1 MAYEIISIGDGEILA
16 NTFRGAAMIFG
27 GGHLNKLIIAGF
39 MMGIMGVC
47 VGYLM
52 SLEFKLYQV
61 FVGLVIYLIM
71 FVPKDT
77 VAIEDLYAGEV
88 RVVDNVPIGVAVP
101 MSIIS
106 NIGIQTTILFESVFS
121 TPDEAHLINNG
132 YMDSL
137 NVLMA
142 LRNMG
147 IGSAGSTSVVDG
159 DVGRTLNEYIDRC
172 VALDMEMNR
181 NPQQEVTRE
190 SLLKSTDLL
199 TALRVSFVNIDVM
212 LYLPNLSPLGEQRNC
227 VTAYQLISAYLTGN
241 QFNSQLDRYAKGL
254 LHINDANVTAAERI
268 DNAANALN
276 LAGLDAQTYMRNA
289 VLTSYLQEGPSALIT
304 RPAKEQLNLQWASEQ
319 SMFNQIERPLMAFV
333 EMFVVAISPIVAFL
347 TTLGAFGLQMMVRY
361 LQLIAWISL
370 WGPLMAVCNLF
381 IAVVTTRALASV
393 DANAQLNG
401 TGLDSMAMHDQF
413 YQSIEVFL
421 STGSMLAASVPAL
434 ALMIVYGGS
443 VTATN
448 LAGRMTSGASSS
460 IKPER
465 SMPEVMSMAP
475 VQTIGSFTEGSR
487 SGGFTKSG
495 MADSMNNWGSQFAQQ
510 AQSAHSSVI
519 KASQGA
525 SETASQMNQHS
536 KAFGTTDSRTSTIMS
551 GVSEAART
559 GGSYQ
564 SSDGRTHSFNQKATD
579 QVLEQ
584 VNAGVN
590 AGAKLGFDAK
600 MIGASTQ
607 AQLISKLGM
616 DAGAAKEWG
625 DLTTHQSSIALSAGN
640 ESTSS
645 SGHTNEASNQAF
657 ERDEQMSALAKQYQ
671 AQVGKV
677 LEANEAYSIAS
688 SLQQSYGTDL
698 KEGDA
703 AFAQRLFNSGASG
716 MIGAVL
722 SDKEYDVPAEAKA
735 ALSKAI
741 YQQMNSSN
749 LSEGFAYTQA
759 GQTLGEFKKLQ
770 HYDPAAAMKIF
781 HDYLMPAVGE
791 VDAGG
796 LKHDSYQGNDLSPN
810 GIMSDDKANGISN
823 RAGGGDLGHHQFG
836 ETKGGGRDGNGSD
849 GQTVSSGQRQ
859 SGPEGGQHAFELNNS
874 QANRLIHAG
883 APYQPYDVEGFKG
896 NTKSLAVVQMRD
908 EEAAQNPQL
917 ASFEGG
923 NAVFSTDKG
932 NMTKPVVV
940 MDLPE
945 DQVEGMISANSDV
958 SGGNGQSGGGATW
971 YENIEQ
977 GRPVSGSGGSS
988 QQGGGASGGGRYQ
1001 GVSDYYGHLREN
1013 HKPSSG
1019 TASGDNGAS
1028 GKQGKPIEQSHH
1040 ETASPR
1046 IQETGNSPGNVKA
1059 GASLKATVEQDI
1071 GSGVNSADVDKHLAN
1086 GGHLDRNEINPGDMM
1101 YRAAKNH
1108 PVEVG
1113 VEKVL
1118 DNILGT
1124 EYMKGKNPIIDNVGN
1139 AWDQSVDSFKEII
1152 GNEKHGSHHE
1162 SNPSPSENNLPPIK
1176 E

>member
-1 MAYEIISIGDGEILA
+1 
-16 NTFRGAAMIFG
+16 
-27 GGHLNKLIIAGF
+27 
-39 MMGIMGVC
+39 
-47 VGYLM
+47 
-52 SLEFKLYQV
+52 
-61 FVGLVIYLIM
+61 
-71 FVPKDT
+71 
-77 VAIEDLYAGEV
+77 
-88 RVVDNVPIGVAVP
+88 
-101 MSIIS
+101 
-106 NIGIQTTILFESVFS
+106 
-121 TPDEAHLINNG
+121 
-132 YMDSL
+132 
-137 NVLMA
+137 
-142 LRNMG
+142 
-147 IGSAGSTSVVDG
+147 
-159 DVGRTLNEYIDRC
+159 
-172 VALDMEMNR
+172 
-181 NPQQEVTRE
+181 
-190 SLLKSTDLL
+190 
-199 TALRVSFVNIDVM
+199 
-212 LYLPNLSPLGEQRNC
+212 
-227 VTAYQLISAYLTGN
+227 
-241 QFNSQLDRYAKGL
+241 
-254 LHINDANVTAAERI
+254 
-268 DNAANALN
+268 
-276 LAGLDAQTYMRNA
+276 
-289 VLTSYLQEGPSALIT
+289 
-304 RPAKEQLNLQWASEQ
+304 
-319 SMFNQIERPLMAFV
+319 
-333 EMFVVAISPIVAFL
+333 
-347 TTLGAFGLQMMVRY
+347 
-361 LQLIAWISL
+361 
-370 WGPLMAVCNLF
+370 
-381 IAVVTTRALASV
+381 
-393 DANAQLNG
+393 
-401 TGLDSMAMHDQF
+401 
-413 YQSIEVFL
+413 
-421 STGSMLAASVPAL
+421 
-434 ALMIVYGGS
+434 
-443 VTATN
+443 
-448 LAGRMTSGASSS
+448 
-460 IKPER
+460 
-465 SMPEVMSMAP
+465 
-475 VQTIGSFTEGSR
+475 
-487 SGGFTKSG
+487 
-495 MADSMNNWGSQFAQQ
+495 
-510 AQSAHSSVI
+510 
-519 KASQGA
+519 
-525 SETASQMNQHS
+525 
-536 KAFGTTDSRTSTIMS
+536 
-551 GVSEAART
+551 VSEAART

-836 ETKGGGRDGNGSD
+836 ETKGGGRDGSGSD

-896 NTKSLAVVQMRD
+896 NTKSLAVVQMSD

-917 ASFEGG
+917 ASFDGS

-945 DQVEGMISANSDV
+945 DQVESMISANSDV
-958 SGGNGQSGGGATW
+958 SGGNGQSDGGATW

-1001 GVSDYYGHLREN
+1001 GVSDYYGHLRESN
-1013 HKPSSG
+1013 KPSSRI
-1019 TASGDNGAS
+1019 ASGDNGAS

-1046 IQETGNSPGNVKA
+1046 IQETVNSPGNVKS
-1059 GASLKATVEQDI
+1059 GASLKEAVEQDI
-1071 GSGVNSADVDKHLAN
+1071 ESGVNSADVDKHIAN
-1086 GGHLDRNEINPGDMM
+1086 GGHLDNSKISGGEMIEK
-1101 YRAAKNH
+1101 AAMNH
-1108 PVEVG
+1108 PVIGTEAG
-1113 VEKVL
+1113 HIKQSIDEFRYL
-1118 DNILGT
+1118 MDDNIL
-1124 EYMKGKNPIIDNVGN
+1124 KSDIPNPT
-1139 AWDQSVDSFKEII
+1139 
-1152 GNEKHGSHHE
+1152 
-1162 SNPSPSENNLPPIK
+1162 SEDDMPPIPK
-1176 E
+1176 NK